1 MILERR
7 FVGSTSVR
15 AVDPIHFSS
24 SPGTLS
30 GYSATYNRLSS
41 NLGGFVERIANTA
54 FDRSLR
60 NGDDVVCNFNHDNN
74 LILGRTRSGS
84 LRLRSD
90 VVGLHN
96 ECDLP
101 DTSYARDLLASVR
114 RGDVTD
120 QSFAFSVDDEDW
132 SDEPD
137 PNDRGARIKVR
148 TLKSVR
154 LVDTAFVVS
163 AAYPGTS
170 VSAVDSSGGDAV
182 GRSYSFDQ
190 LFPDGLPREI
200 RSHVGADVRQLL
212 ERARERRRRL
222 VNSVLSI

>member
-7 FVGSTSVR
+7 FLPSLQVR
-15 AVDPIHFSS
+15 AVAPIHFSS

-41 NLGGFVERIANTA
+41 DLGGFLERIASTA

-60 NGDDVVCNFNHDNN
+60 SGDDVICNFNHNN
-74 LILGRTRSGS
+74 DYILGRTRNQT

-90 VVGLHN
+90 AVGLHN

-101 DTSYARDLLASVR
+101 DTSYARDLLASVQ
-114 RGDVTD
+114 RGDVAD
-120 QSFAFSVDDEDW
+120 QSFAFTVEDEDW

-137 PNDRGARIKVR
+137 PEDRTSLIKVR
-148 TLKSVR
+148 TLRSVR
-154 LVDTAFVVS
+154 LRDTSFCVTP
-163 AAYPGTS
+163 AYPGTS
-170 VSAVDSSGGDAV
+170 VSAAGPQASGPT
-182 GRSYSFDQ
+182 RSHSFEQ

-200 RSHVGADVRQLL
+200 RSHVGEDVRQRL
-212 ERARERRRRL
+212 EQAREKRRRL
-222 VNSVLSI
+222 VNTVLSI